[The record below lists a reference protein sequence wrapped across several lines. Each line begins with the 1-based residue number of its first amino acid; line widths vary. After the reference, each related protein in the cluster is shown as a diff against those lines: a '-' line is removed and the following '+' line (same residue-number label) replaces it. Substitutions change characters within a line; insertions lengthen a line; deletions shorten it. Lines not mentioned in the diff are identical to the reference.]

1 MIYVGIDA
9 AKRKHD
15 CCILDPQGKPYP
27 VFSFSNSHD
36 GFQSFFQKLFSI
48 CSDKGQI
55 KIGLEATGPYSEN
68 LFNALV
74 DRSLP
79 VLRINPLLVKNF
91 KSSMSLRRTKTD
103 KVDAQAIAQM
113 VKEKGDS
120 LQTYS
125 TSLYHMEELKSLTR
139 YRLKLVGEQSKLRV
153 SVSRLVTILFPEL
166 ESLVSSLHLAS
177 IQALLIEWPGHQQL
191 ADCNLKRLT
200 NLLKKHSRGQFG
212 KPKAIAIQQAA
223 RQSIGRVSPSKSLE
237 LRQTLKKVAYV
248 QQDLD
253 EVEAQIKDMVDSLHS
268 PILDIPG
275 IGYTTGAMIL
285 AEVGDFNRFANADKL
300 LAFSGM
306 SPSKY
311 ESGEF
316 KGTTGKM
323 EKRGS
328 SYLRYALYTAAK
340 LVSQFAP
347 QFKSYYQK
355 KRAEQ
360 KPYNVALSHVAKKL
374 TRVLYKLGTTGEA
387 YRPQAA

>member
-9 AKRKHD
+9 AKWKHD
-15 CCILDPQGKPYP
+15 CCILDPLGKPYP

-153 SVSRLVTILFPEL
+153 S
-166 ESLVSSLHLAS
+166 
-177 IQALLIEWPGHQQL
+177 
-191 ADCNLKRLT
+191 
-200 NLLKKHSRGQFG
+200 
-212 KPKAIAIQQAA
+212 
-223 RQSIGRVSPSKSLE
+223 SP
-237 LRQTLKKVAYV
+237 VW
-248 QQDLD
+248 
-253 EVEAQIKDMVDSLHS
+253 
-268 PILDIPG
+268 
-275 IGYTTGAMIL
+275 
-285 AEVGDFNRFANADKL
+285 
-300 LAFSGM
+300 
-306 SPSKY
+306 
-311 ESGEF
+311 
-316 KGTTGKM
+316 
-323 EKRGS
+323 
-328 SYLRYALYTAAK
+328 
-340 LVSQFAP
+340 
-347 QFKSYYQK
+347 
-355 KRAEQ
+355 
-360 KPYNVALSHVAKKL
+360 
-374 TRVLYKLGTTGEA
+374 
-387 YRPQAA
+387 

>member
-191 ADCNLKRLT
+191 ADCR
-200 NLLKKHSRGQFG
+200 
-212 KPKAIAIQQAA
+212 P
-223 RQSIGRVSPSKSLE
+223 
-237 LRQTLKKVAYV
+237 
-248 QQDLD
+248 
-253 EVEAQIKDMVDSLHS
+253 EAL
-268 PILDIPG
+268 
-275 IGYTTGAMIL
+275 
-285 AEVGDFNRFANADKL
+285 N
-300 LAFSGM
+300 
-306 SPSKY
+306 
-311 ESGEF
+311 
-316 KGTTGKM
+316 
-323 EKRGS
+323 
-328 SYLRYALYTAAK
+328 
-340 LVSQFAP
+340 
-347 QFKSYYQK
+347 
-355 KRAEQ
+355 
-360 KPYNVALSHVAKKL
+360 
-374 TRVLYKLGTTGEA
+374 
-387 YRPQAA
+387 